1 MCLPAVHQSQRTESE
16 DLAGYAVQSLE
27 QDAEMEA
34 FESMF
39 RLISV
44 ETRKINQKIRN
55 IYVLKICSKAHFLE
69 IILFQNDFKSF
80 IGI

>member
-16 DLAGYAVQSLE
+16 DLVGYAVQSLE

-55 IYVLKICSKAHFLE
+55 IYVAIENLLKSTFPRNYFVSK
-69 IILFQNDFKSF
+69 
-80 IGI
+80 